1 MAGRSGENP
10 FWDTLVDVPAAGQ
23 LTVLCGEPPA
33 VANGRHNGTKGEFAQ
48 GSIVVYKC
56 NHGFMLAGG
65 SSIRCTARDEYHGVW
80 STPTPECRS
89 DYLLCMSYC
98 LVSSKSAARY
108 IYRAGASVSFTCN
121 PGYTLQGSP
130 TSTCQA
136 DSRWSPPLPE
146 CKKGKCPS
154 GCPPNIAN
162 GLHSGQSMDRFT
174 QGAIVYYGCKDGFAL
189 VGNISINCSEAGQ
202 WSRPLPLCKA
212 IGCERPEVRN
222 GKVHKHPST
231 YEAGE
236 ILRFDCDA
244 GHATDGAQ
252 EARCQPGG
260 TWDPPVL
267 ACERGE
273 FRPCP
278 TPPKISNG
286 DHDGHGKAEFTM
298 GMFVTYSC
306 DPGYYL
312 TEDVSHV
319 FCKASG
325 NWSQPSPHC
334 EGLSVHEVMCPRPPN
349 IANGLHSGQSMDR
362 FPQGTTVYYGCKD
375 GFALVGNISI
385 NCSEAGQWSR
395 PLPRCQGGSGHP
407 QRCLQE
413 QLQGSRHPG
422 EILRFDCD
430 AGHATEGPQRA
441 QCQPGGSWD
450 PPVLACERGVFT
462 HLLAL
467 QPLRSPCAS
476 LSCSHGLAVT
486 LLQSDQCPMP
496 PKIRNGQHDGH
507 GKTFFTTGMSVMYSC
522 DPGYYLVG
530 NAQVVCKT
538 LGNWSQPMPRC
549 EGASPS
555 CGEATICIK
564 PDVLNGQVV
573 DGEGLIYG
581 PGQTVTIQCQDG
593 YSLQGTATI
602 LCQEDG
608 SWEPP
613 APLCDLLHH
622 QMLPIRTRAL
632 IGRSSRRCEISGGRV
647 AWSGE
652 IPTCQRIP
660 CAPPPNIPHGKH
672 TGRLL
677 DEFHYGTS
685 VTYSCEPGYPLQG
698 EASIFCT
705 TRDGMNGL
713 EAARSCRAVLRPC
726 ASFPEARCPVPQIQ
740 NGRVVSAPS
749 VTYTY
754 KDTVT
759 FECEPGYTMR
769 GHSVVQCQ
777 LNSTWEP
784 PVPACERG
792 KCPSP
797 PGIANGQHSGQPS
810 DTFLVGS
817 VVQYRCKDGY
827 SLVEN
832 ASLSCTAEGTWSR
845 PLPRCEAIGCKRPEI
860 EHGRTTGLE
869 AVYKLE
875 AIAVFEC
882 DFGYALKG
890 SQESR
895 CQFGGTWQP
904 PVPTCE
910 KSKCK
915 QGGAR
920 TVAVFIPGTSVKYEC
935 DLGYVLT
942 GKTTVSCLPSGTW
955 SIPYPR
961 CEGELRMPVRVS
973 QQGSREAAG
982 RGCTHRGANRR
993 GFEGSEPTRSSLHGF
1008 SLNFN
1013 LIKTTGGSPGSG
1025 SCSPSP
1031 RFAALRFQLSPA

>member
-1 MAGRSGENP
+1 SAQNGEQ
-10 FWDTLVDVPAAGQ
+10 W
-23 LTVLCGEPPA
+23 
-33 VANGRHNGTKGEFAQ
+33 
-48 GSIVVYKC
+48 
-56 NHGFMLAGG
+56 
-65 SSIRCTARDEYHGVW
+65 
-80 STPTPECRS
+80 
-89 DYLLCMSYC
+89 
-98 LVSSKSAARY
+98 
-108 IYRAGASVSFTCN
+108 IYG
-121 PGYTLQGSP
+121 
-130 TSTCQA
+130 
-136 DSRWSPPLPE
+136 
-146 CKKGKCPS
+146 
-154 GCPPNIAN
+154 PPNIAN

-189 VGNISINCSEAGQ
+189 VGNISINCSEAGHVQ
-202 WSRPLPLCKA
+202 DGAQAPMCKGHIHVPAA

-267 ACERGE
+267 ACERV
-273 FRPCP
+273 RPCP

-325 NWSQPSPHC
+325 NWSQPKERQSSHR
-334 EGLSVHEVMCPRPPN
+334 GLPGKRGGQYLGVPALCPPPPPSLHWVLCWFELCQLPSITSSRPLMSFSDPPAEVMCPRPPN

-413 QLQGSRHPG
+413 QLQGSRTYEAG

-450 PPVLACERGVFT
+450 PPVL
-462 HLLAL
+462 
-467 QPLRSPCAS
+467 
-476 LSCSHGLAVT
+476 
-486 LLQSDQCPMP
+486 SDQCPMP

-549 EGASPS
+549 EGPS
-555 CGEATICIK
+555 CGEGGDGELSVFFFFFFLVFTPFAHHFCTSPFPATICIK

-622 QMLPIRTRAL
+622 QMLPIRTRAFRL
-632 IGRSSRRCEISGGRV
+632 PFAELKEEHRNEIDFSVGKTVKYTCRPGFAKHPGLSPTITCLESGV
-647 AWSGE
+647 WSE
-652 IPTCQRIP
+652 ALEFCKSIP

-705 TRDGMNGL
+705 TRDGMNGVW
-713 EAARSCRAVLRPC
+713 SGPPPPC

-792 KCPSP
+792 KCPGSALCPSP

-904 PVPTCE
+904 PMLSYPT
-910 KSKCK
+910 
-915 QGGAR
+915 GGGC
-920 TVAVFIPGTSVKYEC
+920 GTC
-935 DLGYVLT
+935 
-942 GKTTVSCLPSGTW
+942 
-955 SIPYPR
+955 
-961 CEGELRMPVRVS
+961 
-973 QQGSREAAG
+973 
-982 RGCTHRGANRR
+982 
-993 GFEGSEPTRSSLHGF
+993 F
-1008 SLNFN
+1008 SLGLMIFF
-1013 LIKTTGGSPGSG
+1013 
-1025 SCSPSP
+1025 PS
-1031 RFAALRFQLSPA
+1031 L